1 MSSPVPAVSVIQ
13 GADPAACLLDPVRRR
28 LVERLAEPGSATQ
41 LARALGLPRQRVNYH
56 LRELER
62 SGLVRCIEERRKG
75 NCTERVLQAT
85 ARAYVISPEVLGGLG
100 AVVTGPSDRE
110 SASALIGA
118 AVETIRGVSETQRR
132 ADREGKRLAT
142 LTLETE
148 IRFASPEARAA
159 FGAEL
164 TTLIGELAARYHDE
178 TAAGGRA
185 FRLMVGAH
193 PARSNLEEER
203 DG

>member
-1 MSSPVPAVSVIQ
+1 
-13 GADPAACLLDPVRRR
+13 
-28 LVERLAEPGSATQ
+28 
-41 LARALGLPRQRVNYH
+41 LGLPRQRVNYH

-62 SGLVRCIEERRKG
+62 SGLVRCIQERRKG

-85 ARAYVISPEVLGGLG
+85 ARAYVISPDVLEGLG
-100 AVVTGPSDRE
+100 AVATLPSDRE
-110 SASALIGA
+110 SSTALIRA
-118 AVETIRGVSETQRR
+118 AVETIRGVSATMQR
-132 ADREGKRLAT
+132 ADRERKRMAT

-148 IRFASPEARAA
+148 IRFANPEARSA

-178 TAAGGRA
+178 TAPGGRA

-193 PARSNLEEER
+193 PARSNLEEAR
-203 DG
+203 DD